1 MSQICIEKAY
11 IFRITHIDNVPW
23 LLENGVHCRNST
35 ERDPNFREIGNP
47 DLITKRTSRIVPVA
61 PGGSLSDYVPFYFT
75 PHSPMLLNI
84 KTGYN
89 GMRQTPMPDI
99 AILVSSLH
107 KMAEDQVPFV
117 FTDRHA
123 YLQAAQF
130 KTDLADLHVID
141 WKILAAR
148 DFKRDPNDPGKMER
162 YQAESLI
169 YRRVPVSTLLGVGCY
184 NPQAE
189 RRVRSFFETTG
200 VSLKTAVKPDWYFR

>member
-11 IFRITHIDNVPW
+11 IFRITHIENVPW
-23 LLENGVHCRNST
+23 LLENGIHCRNSN

-47 DLITKRTSRIVPVA
+47 DLITKRTNRVVPVG
-61 PGGSLSDYVPFYFT
+61 PGGTLSDYVPFYFT

-89 GMRQTPMPDI
+89 GMRQTLMSEI
-99 AILVSSLH
+99 VILVSSLH
-107 KMAEDQVPFV
+107 RVAEDRLSFV

-130 KTDLADLHVID
+130 KTDLNDLNVVD

-148 DFKRDPNDPGKMER
+148 DFKRDPNDPGKIER
-162 YQAESLI
+162 YQAESLLH
-169 YRRVPVSTLLGVGCY
+169 RRVPVSTLLGLACY
-184 NPQAE
+184 NLQADE
-189 RRVRSFFETTG
+189 RVRGFFEAVG
-200 VSLKTAVKPDWYFR
+200 VSLRTAVKPDWYF